1 MGTKQYTSIRNTSS
15 LFLSSSAFESDVS
28 VFQEGDMHAHVR
40 ATRDEAEHRA
50 EKASDDYP
58 SSTQEVPCG
67 IQSSAR
73 PPRCP
78 DCGDRLPL
86 MADGKCEDCTT
97 ITAAKREA
105 EWD

>member
-1 MGTKQYTSIRNTSS
+1 
-15 LFLSSSAFESDVS
+15 
-28 VFQEGDMHAHVR
+28 MHAHVR

-78 DCGDRLPL
+78 DAHLSWSEPGQTSRTMDAPRQIGLGRRRRQASPQT
-86 MADGKCEDCTT
+86 M
-97 ITAAKREA
+97 IP
-105 EWD
+105 